1 MISVTDRTLVSGAR
15 DKTVIVWMASCNSKF
30 PCFFKYKILLGHEEL
45 LHYVAQDEDRIYSSD
60 DGGELFVWDKRK
72 ILSRTELQRR
82 FFKDFLGR
90 AADTGSMIL

>member
-82 FFKDFLGR
+82 FFKDLVGR
-90 AADTGSMIL
+90 PLILDP